1 MTKTIYYLKKK
12 KRKVLVTCILG
23 PFLISL
29 MNVMIANIMLFNR
42 EEQKAY
48 DKIKLTEA
56 YDLMNH
62 KAASFIQN
70 TYKLHCR
77 LKKLRIDNTTLID
90 KKINKLDYKF
100 KISFN
105 NFLNHKR

>member
-1 MTKTIYYLKKK
+1 MMNFFFL
-12 KRKVLVTCILG
+12 VLVTCILG

-48 DKIKLTEA
+48 DKIKLSEA
-56 YDLMNH
+56 YDMLNH
-62 KAASFIQN
+62 KAAGFIQN
-70 TYKLHCR
+70 TYKLHR
-77 LKKLRIDNTTLID
+77 ELKRIRENNMAPID
-90 KKINKLDYKF
+90 QKVIHLDYKF

-105 NFLNHKR
+105 EYLNHKRYST